1 MSYLRPKDA
10 ETDYLAIIQANPAP
24 DSTNEK
30 VQLVLSNNEK
40 LTIDGT
46 ETQLEYKKEGKVNVN
61 SKQVDLSPK
70 GNPAQAQEFNQLIV
84 PVGRRSSITFADGT
98 RLWVNSGS
106 KVVYPVK
113 FAKEKREIFAEGE
126 IYLHVS
132 RDEQKPFIVK
142 THQMDI
148 KVLGTQFNVTAY
160 ENEANMQV
168 VLVSG
173 KVEVNLDK
181 CKNVLAPNQM
191 FSYDSKI
198 HKGKITTVDTD
209 DYVAWKDGYYQFHQ
223 QPLKEIVKKLSRYY
237 GVRIYC
243 KEPADKLSCSGKLD
257 LKESLDEMMKALK
270 EAAPIQIENKYE
282 SIEIKVK
289 ESCKI
294 NIAVLDEIGKQIH
307 EGMTTAEIDDIVS
320 TMTRDMGG
328 IPAPLNYEGYPYSVC
343 TSVNDQVCHGFPSK
357 NVVLK
362 SGDIINV
369 DCSTILNGY
378 FSDSSRMYCIGD
390 VSDENRKLVQVTK
403 ECVELG
409 LAQVKPWGFLGDVGQ
424 AVNDHARA
432 NGYRVV
438 REIGGHGCGLE
449 FHEDPWVS
457 YVTKRGTEMA
467 LAPGM
472 IFTIE
477 PMVNMGTDEVGTHP
491 GNTWEIFTA
500 DGKPS
505 AQWEIMVLVT
515 DTGHEVL
522 SW

>member
-1 MSYLRPKDA
+1 MLSAIGWYATLRPKDA

-113 FAKEKREIFAEGE
+113 FAKEKREIFVEGE

-191 FSYDSKI
+191 FSYDSKYI
-198 HKGKITTVDTD
+198 KGKSQQSIPTIMWLGKTDITSSTNSRS
-209 DYVAWKDGYYQFHQ
+209 
-223 QPLKEIVKKLSRYY
+223 KKS
-237 GVRIYC
+237 
-243 KEPADKLSCSGKLD
+243 
-257 LKESLDEMMKALK
+257 
-270 EAAPIQIENKYE
+270 
-282 SIEIKVK
+282 
-289 ESCKI
+289 
-294 NIAVLDEIGKQIH
+294 
-307 EGMTTAEIDDIVS
+307 
-320 TMTRDMGG
+320 
-328 IPAPLNYEGYPYSVC
+328 
-343 TSVNDQVCHGFPSK
+343 
-357 NVVLK
+357 
-362 SGDIINV
+362 
-369 DCSTILNGY
+369 
-378 FSDSSRMYCIGD
+378 
-390 VSDENRKLVQVTK
+390 
-403 ECVELG
+403 
-409 LAQVKPWGFLGDVGQ
+409 
-424 AVNDHARA
+424 
-432 NGYRVV
+432 
-438 REIGGHGCGLE
+438 
-449 FHEDPWVS
+449 
-457 YVTKRGTEMA
+457 
-467 LAPGM
+467 
-472 IFTIE
+472 
-477 PMVNMGTDEVGTHP
+477 
-491 GNTWEIFTA
+491 
-500 DGKPS
+500 
-505 AQWEIMVLVT
+505 
-515 DTGHEVL
+515 
-522 SW
+522 

>member
-1 MSYLRPKDA
+1 MDKDYTTYSADQLLNDDFFIQSELHPTEKSRAFWSDLQIKSAALSQEIENARLFLHTIKIDRNCSSLAAKDEHALWQRIELKNKETERKAKRKQFIRLAISTVASLLLLSAIGWYATLRPKDA

-113 FAKEKREIFAEGE
+113 FAKEKREIFVEGE

-198 HKGKITTVDTD
+198 HKGKITTVTSPVQVRVMEQKKPPIRMIAPGRVFRADEVDATHSPS
-209 DYVAWKDGYYQFHQ
+209 FHQ
-223 QPLKEIVKKLSRYY
+223 IEGMVIDKGITFSNLKGTLTQFVQKLFGKETKVKFRPHHFPFTEPSAEMDVSCFKCGGKGCRF
-237 GVRIYC
+237 C
-243 KEPADKLSCSGKLD
+243 KGEGW
-257 LKESLDEMMKALK
+257 
-270 EAAPIQIENKYE
+270 
-282 SIEIKVK
+282 IEILGCGMVHPR
-289 ESCKI
+289 
-294 NIAVLDEIGKQIH
+294 VLRMSGIDPEEYSGFAFGIGLERITLLKY
-307 EGMTTAEIDDIVS
+307 EIDD
-320 TMTRDMGG
+320 MR
-328 IPAPLNYEGYPYSVC
+328 LLYE
-343 TSVNDQVCHGFPSK
+343 NDDRF
-357 NVVLK
+357 LK
-362 SGDIINV
+362 Q
-369 DCSTILNGY
+369 
-378 FSDSSRMYCIGD
+378 F
-390 VSDENRKLVQVTK
+390 
-403 ECVELG
+403 
-409 LAQVKPWGFLGDVGQ
+409 
-424 AVNDHARA
+424 
-432 NGYRVV
+432 
-438 REIGGHGCGLE
+438 
-449 FHEDPWVS
+449 
-457 YVTKRGTEMA
+457 
-467 LAPGM
+467 
-472 IFTIE
+472 
-477 PMVNMGTDEVGTHP
+477 
-491 GNTWEIFTA
+491 
-500 DGKPS
+500 
-505 AQWEIMVLVT
+505 
-515 DTGHEVL
+515 
-522 SW
+522 

>member
-1 MSYLRPKDA
+1 MDKDYTTYSADQLLNDDFFIQSELHPTEKSRAFWSDLQIKSAALSQEIENARLFLHTIKIDRNCSSLAAKDEHALWQRIELKNKETERKAKRKQFIRLAISTVASLLLLSAIGWHATLRPKDA

-113 FAKEKREIFAEGE
+113 FAKEKREIFVEGE

-257 LKESLDEMMKALK
+257 QKESLDEMMKALK

-289 ESCKI
+289 
-294 NIAVLDEIGKQIH
+294 H
-307 EGMTTAEIDDIVS
+307 
-320 TMTRDMGG
+320 
-328 IPAPLNYEGYPYSVC
+328 
-343 TSVNDQVCHGFPSK
+343 
-357 NVVLK
+357 
-362 SGDIINV
+362 
-369 DCSTILNGY
+369 
-378 FSDSSRMYCIGD
+378 
-390 VSDENRKLVQVTK
+390 
-403 ECVELG
+403 
-409 LAQVKPWGFLGDVGQ
+409 
-424 AVNDHARA
+424 
-432 NGYRVV
+432 
-438 REIGGHGCGLE
+438 
-449 FHEDPWVS
+449 
-457 YVTKRGTEMA
+457 
-467 LAPGM
+467 
-472 IFTIE
+472 
-477 PMVNMGTDEVGTHP
+477 
-491 GNTWEIFTA
+491 
-500 DGKPS
+500 
-505 AQWEIMVLVT
+505 
-515 DTGHEVL
+515 
-522 SW
+522 

>member
-1 MSYLRPKDA
+1 MDKDYTTYSA
-10 ETDYLAIIQANPAP
+10 DQLLNDDFFIQSELHPTEKSRAFWSDLQIKSATLSQEIENARLFLHTIKIDRNCSSLAAKDEHALWQRIELKNKETERKAKRKQFIRLAI
-24 DSTNEK
+24 STVASLLLLSEK

-113 FAKEKREIFAEGE
+113 FAKEKREIFVEGE

-289 ESCKI
+289 
-294 NIAVLDEIGKQIH
+294 H
-307 EGMTTAEIDDIVS
+307 
-320 TMTRDMGG
+320 
-328 IPAPLNYEGYPYSVC
+328 
-343 TSVNDQVCHGFPSK
+343 
-357 NVVLK
+357 
-362 SGDIINV
+362 
-369 DCSTILNGY
+369 
-378 FSDSSRMYCIGD
+378 
-390 VSDENRKLVQVTK
+390 
-403 ECVELG
+403 
-409 LAQVKPWGFLGDVGQ
+409 
-424 AVNDHARA
+424 
-432 NGYRVV
+432 
-438 REIGGHGCGLE
+438 
-449 FHEDPWVS
+449 
-457 YVTKRGTEMA
+457 
-467 LAPGM
+467 
-472 IFTIE
+472 
-477 PMVNMGTDEVGTHP
+477 
-491 GNTWEIFTA
+491 
-500 DGKPS
+500 
-505 AQWEIMVLVT
+505 
-515 DTGHEVL
+515 
-522 SW
+522 

>member
-1 MSYLRPKDA
+1 MSIKWKRPCPLYRMLIGKMDKDYTTYSADQLLNDDFFIQSELHPTEKSRAFWSDLQIKSAALSQEIENARLFLHTIKIDRNCSSLAAKDEHALWQRIELKNKETERKAKRKQFIRLAISTVASLLLLSAIGWYATLRPKDA
-10 ETDYLAIIQANPAP
+10 KIDYLAIIQANPAP

-113 FAKEKREIFAEGE
+113 FAKEKREIFVEGE

-209 DYVAWKDGYYQFHQ
+209 NYVAWKDGYYQFHQ

-289 ESCKI
+289 
-294 NIAVLDEIGKQIH
+294 H
-307 EGMTTAEIDDIVS
+307 
-320 TMTRDMGG
+320 
-328 IPAPLNYEGYPYSVC
+328 
-343 TSVNDQVCHGFPSK
+343 
-357 NVVLK
+357 
-362 SGDIINV
+362 
-369 DCSTILNGY
+369 
-378 FSDSSRMYCIGD
+378 
-390 VSDENRKLVQVTK
+390 
-403 ECVELG
+403 
-409 LAQVKPWGFLGDVGQ
+409 
-424 AVNDHARA
+424 
-432 NGYRVV
+432 
-438 REIGGHGCGLE
+438 
-449 FHEDPWVS
+449 
-457 YVTKRGTEMA
+457 
-467 LAPGM
+467 
-472 IFTIE
+472 
-477 PMVNMGTDEVGTHP
+477 
-491 GNTWEIFTA
+491 
-500 DGKPS
+500 
-505 AQWEIMVLVT
+505 
-515 DTGHEVL
+515 
-522 SW
+522 

>member
-1 MSYLRPKDA
+1 MDKDYTTYSADQLLNDDFFIQSELHPTEKSRAFWSDLQIKSAALSQEIENARIFLHTIKIDRNCSSLAAKDEHALWQRIELKNKETERKAKRKQFIRLAISTVASLLLLSAIGWYATLRPKDA

-113 FAKEKREIFAEGE
+113 FAKEKREIFVEGE

-198 HKGKITTVDTD
+198 HKGKN
-209 DYVAWKDGYYQFHQ
+209 HN
-223 QPLKEIVKKLSRYY
+223 SRY
-237 GVRIYC
+237 RQ
-243 KEPADKLSCSGKLD
+243 L
-257 LKESLDEMMKALK
+257 
-270 EAAPIQIENKYE
+270 
-282 SIEIKVK
+282 
-289 ESCKI
+289 
-294 NIAVLDEIGKQIH
+294 
-307 EGMTTAEIDDIVS
+307 
-320 TMTRDMGG
+320 
-328 IPAPLNYEGYPYSVC
+328 
-343 TSVNDQVCHGFPSK
+343 
-357 NVVLK
+357 
-362 SGDIINV
+362 
-369 DCSTILNGY
+369 
-378 FSDSSRMYCIGD
+378 
-390 VSDENRKLVQVTK
+390 
-403 ECVELG
+403 
-409 LAQVKPWGFLGDVGQ
+409 
-424 AVNDHARA
+424 
-432 NGYRVV
+432 
-438 REIGGHGCGLE
+438 CGLE
-449 FHEDPWVS
+449 RRILPVPPTAAQRNREKAFPLLRSPYLLQRAGRQIVLQRKTRPERES
-457 YVTKRGTEMA
+457 GR
-467 LAPGM
+467 
-472 IFTIE
+472 
-477 PMVNMGTDEVGTHP
+477 NDESLERSGP
-491 GNTWEIFTA
+491 DSNRKQI
-500 DGKPS
+500 
-505 AQWEIMVLVT
+505 
-515 DTGHEVL
+515 
-522 SW
+522 

>member
-1 MSYLRPKDA
+1 MDKDYTTYSADQLLNDDFFIQSELHPTEKSRAFWSDLQIKSAALSQEIENARLFLHTIKIDRNCSSLAAKDEHALWQRIELKNKETERKAKRKQFIRLAISTVASLLLLSAIGWHATLRPKDA

-113 FAKEKREIFAEGE
+113 FAKEKREIFVEGE

-198 HKGKITTVDTD
+198 H
-209 DYVAWKDGYYQFHQ
+209 HN
-223 QPLKEIVKKLSRYY
+223 SRY
-237 GVRIYC
+237 RR
-243 KEPADKLSCSGKLD
+243 L
-257 LKESLDEMMKALK
+257 
-270 EAAPIQIENKYE
+270 
-282 SIEIKVK
+282 
-289 ESCKI
+289 
-294 NIAVLDEIGKQIH
+294 
-307 EGMTTAEIDDIVS
+307 
-320 TMTRDMGG
+320 
-328 IPAPLNYEGYPYSVC
+328 
-343 TSVNDQVCHGFPSK
+343 
-357 NVVLK
+357 
-362 SGDIINV
+362 
-369 DCSTILNGY
+369 
-378 FSDSSRMYCIGD
+378 
-390 VSDENRKLVQVTK
+390 
-403 ECVELG
+403 
-409 LAQVKPWGFLGDVGQ
+409 
-424 AVNDHARA
+424 
-432 NGYRVV
+432 
-438 REIGGHGCGLE
+438 CGLE
-449 FHEDPWVS
+449 RRILPVPPTAAQRNREKAFPLLRSPYLLQRAGRQIVLQRKTRPERES
-457 YVTKRGTEMA
+457 GR
-467 LAPGM
+467 
-472 IFTIE
+472 
-477 PMVNMGTDEVGTHP
+477 NDESLERSGP
-491 GNTWEIFTA
+491 DSNRKQI
-500 DGKPS
+500 
-505 AQWEIMVLVT
+505 
-515 DTGHEVL
+515 
-522 SW
+522 

>member
-1 MSYLRPKDA
+1 MNMRYGNACSSLAAKDEHALWQRIELKNKETERKAKRQQFIRLAISTAASLLLLSAIGWYATLRPKDA
-10 ETDYLAIIQANPAP
+10 ETDYLAIIQANPAS

-46 ETQLEYKKEGKVNVN
+46 ETQLEYKKEGKVNIN
-61 SKQVDLSPK
+61 SEQVDLCPK
-70 GNPAQAQEFNQLIV
+70 GNPEQAQEFNQLIV

-113 FAKEKREIFAEGE
+113 FAKEKREIFVEGE

-142 THQMDI
+142 THRMDI

-181 CKNVLAPNQM
+181 CKNILAPNQM

-270 EAAPIQIENKYE
+270 EAAPIQVENKYE

-289 ESCKI
+289 
-294 NIAVLDEIGKQIH
+294 H
-307 EGMTTAEIDDIVS
+307 
-320 TMTRDMGG
+320 
-328 IPAPLNYEGYPYSVC
+328 
-343 TSVNDQVCHGFPSK
+343 
-357 NVVLK
+357 
-362 SGDIINV
+362 
-369 DCSTILNGY
+369 
-378 FSDSSRMYCIGD
+378 
-390 VSDENRKLVQVTK
+390 
-403 ECVELG
+403 
-409 LAQVKPWGFLGDVGQ
+409 
-424 AVNDHARA
+424 
-432 NGYRVV
+432 
-438 REIGGHGCGLE
+438 
-449 FHEDPWVS
+449 
-457 YVTKRGTEMA
+457 
-467 LAPGM
+467 
-472 IFTIE
+472 
-477 PMVNMGTDEVGTHP
+477 
-491 GNTWEIFTA
+491 
-500 DGKPS
+500 
-505 AQWEIMVLVT
+505 
-515 DTGHEVL
+515 
-522 SW
+522 